1 MKFTTRSKS
10 SSVIWVSLQP
20 PSPYAFY
27 YRYALCPLL
36 LASFRIRAAY
46 ASVSLRGVGSTSRR
60 PDGARF
66 NVFFLQRQANR
77 FPIHT
82 ELFRRDQNNREPA
95 VLFPKGCF
103 GHKFDAGKIVE
114 RLPNKRRLT
123 KEYQGVDWELNRKGS
138 DFSFIL
144 KYP

>member
-1 MKFTTRSKS
+1 MMVTIRWRS
-10 SSVIWVSLQP
+10 SSVIWVPLPQ
-20 PSPYAFY
+20 SPLPYTFY
-27 YRYALCPLL
+27 HRYALCPLL
-36 LASFRIRAAY
+36 LGDFEYGLHRHRF
-46 ASVSLRGVGSTSRR
+46 

-66 NVFFLQRQANR
+66 NVFFLQSQPHR

>member
-1 MKFTTRSKS
+1 MPFT
-10 SSVIWVSLQP
+10 I
-20 PSPYAFY
+20 AM
-27 YRYALCPLL
+27 RYAPCSWRHFEYGLHMHR
-36 LASFRIRAAY
+36 F
-46 ASVSLRGVGSTSRR
+46 

-66 NVFFLQRQANR
+66 NVFFLQSQPHLL
-77 FPIHT
+77 PIHT